1 MFKKSATGPKIGETY
16 ATTSTTTTNQH
27 HHRHQLNSDHSSSIE
42 LYSDGRC
49 DDFIE
54 SSNYQMQPDTGSPNM
69 LINRSPLDHHHLSNR
84 SRDHHVRW
92 SSHFSSEDPFNF
104 NTNPSFLNCGSNIS
118 YPPSKVII
126 LCTIRFYICFSSL
139 ILRQINESLGL
150 HAG

>member
-16 ATTSTTTTNQH
+16 TTNSSTTTTNQH

-54 SSNYQMQPDTGSPNM
+54 SSNYQMQPATCSPTM
-69 LINRSPLDHHHLSNR
+69 LINRSPLDHHHHHLMSNR
-84 SRDHHVRW
+84 SRDDHVRW

-104 NTNPSFLNCGSNIS
+104 DTNNPSFLNCGSNIS
-118 YPPSKVII
+118 YPPSKVIVI
-126 LCTIRFYICFSSL
+126 YMFLEFDFKT
-139 ILRQINESLGL
+139 N
-150 HAG
+150 